1 MQLSEKRKS
10 FSQFL
15 ASFLKTRL
23 SFEHFEIKDHPHS
36 FCISEMRTLKTWLDK
51 CRKRLVSEDP
61 SRSNMV
67 NVPKHC
73 WNVHYSTLMIFIVHC
88 LGNWVGKS
96 LSYWHAKSRDWLLT
110 HWLPMKS
117 ILFLIGTIS
126 RLPIYMQLS
135 QKQKNFSEFFA
146 AFLKCSFNF
155 KHFEK
160 KNDFVFLKLGTR
172 KT

>member
-23 SFEHFEIKDHPHS
+23 SFEHFEIKDQLHS

-61 SRSNMV
+61 STSNMV

-73 WNVHYSTLMIFIVHC
+73 
-88 LGNWVGKS
+88 
-96 LSYWHAKSRDWLLT
+96 
-110 HWLPMKS
+110 
-117 ILFLIGTIS
+117 
-126 RLPIYMQLS
+126 
-135 QKQKNFSEFFA
+135 
-146 AFLKCSFNF
+146 
-155 KHFEK
+155 
-160 KNDFVFLKLGTR
+160 
-172 KT
+172 